1 MDQWGRVFPH
11 HIGIEM
17 ATTPHVVIFDPAGQ
31 VVAADRAGDKQ
42 GLELLYDWMGAELER
57 SRERR
62 RTGG

>member
-1 MDQWGRVFPH
+1 
-11 HIGIEM
+11 M
-17 ATTPHVVIFDPAGQ
+17 ATTPHVVIFDPVGQ

-42 GLELLYDWMGAELER
+42 GLELLYDWLGAELER